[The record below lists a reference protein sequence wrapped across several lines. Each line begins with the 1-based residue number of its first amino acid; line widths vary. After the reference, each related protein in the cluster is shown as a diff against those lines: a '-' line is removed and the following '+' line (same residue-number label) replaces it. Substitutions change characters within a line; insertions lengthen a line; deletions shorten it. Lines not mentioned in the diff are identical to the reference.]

1 MSYQKW
7 QVWWHCMTAN
17 FRFSKTFDHFWHF
30 KRFFVYSKCKSS
42 LRLYFWFSNTVSNV
56 KKKFDFL
63 DHSVKLNFFPSEK
76 KLKIMHVIFV
86 CFSFLKSSLFLVC
99 ICLYHICVNIFIY
112 MCIVCV
118 SFGCNL
124 LLPPFDLPGR
134 ILLLQIQQFRQQRRQ
149 VWLCQLWHPGD
160 ISSSSSNSC
169 SNL

>member
-1 MSYQKW
+1 M
-7 QVWWHCMTAN
+7 
-17 FRFSKTFDHFWHF
+17 
-30 KRFFVYSKCKSS
+30 
-42 LRLYFWFSNTVSNV
+42 RLFMWFSNTVAHVCALKKQGSKNYIDFFFISLIFGPFSNHPKV
-56 KKKFDFL
+56 EFL
-63 DHSVKLNFFPSEK
+63 SFRKK

-86 CFSFLKSSLFLVC
+86 CFSLKSSLFLVC

-160 ISSSSSNSC
+160 ISSSSSSNSC